1 MNKACSIIIIATVFA
16 GVALGIQSASTDADS
31 FSVGPPERIEEGPA
45 SQAGLLGMAEYYCHW
60 NRFHAAV
67 MIMFTDAA
75 IELGEHVD
83 AMREISPPDELE
95 SLVLEFNESNWKEY
109 GKKLG
114 GIGLANGLDSSIDWM
129 IFGQSAGGQLLQYV
143 LAGNNNW
150 PAFGNRIADQAV
162 SLAHRGHDIK
172 WTAFSRSLGESI
184 GRGTP
189 QEWNQWGLQLALQAR
204 SMAGL
209 PSVDWNRFAKDV
221 AQQAQWLSRSMSSR
235 EDRP

>member
-1 MNKACSIIIIATVFA
+1 MNKACSIIIIATVLA

-114 GIGLANGLDSSIDWM
+114 GIGLANGLDER
-129 IFGQSAGGQLLQYV
+129 SAAPQQPLLVCVQH
-143 LAGNNNW
+143 LWQTHG
-150 PAFGNRIADQAV
+150 
-162 SLAHRGHDIK
+162 S
-172 WTAFSRSLGESI
+172 
-184 GRGTP
+184 
-189 QEWNQWGLQLALQAR
+189 
-204 SMAGL
+204 
-209 PSVDWNRFAKDV
+209 PSVRMVSWHGF
-221 AQQAQWLSRSMSSR
+221 R
-235 EDRP
+235 ETQSV